1 MARMFV
7 GWKSSIESVVPGL
20 VVEDMVSYAAYKCAS
35 VFNVV
40 C

>member
-1 MARMFV
+1 MARTFV

-20 VVEDMVSYAAYKCAS
+20 VVEDMVSYASCKWAS
-35 VFNVV
+35 GLKVV